1 MIEFF
6 TFSWGGRI
14 AITFILGLC
23 VLAQTLSIVLNFY
36 RFDQT
41 IRRVFEI
48 LLEFFIL
55 CEIIMLSFMHGEVIN
70 GYNNG
75 IVVAIGYENI
85 RISIFLSI
93 LMVAII
99 VCYIKRTLLPIS
111 VIVFAGISLPA
122 IENIMGSLFPWLFV
136 GALVFFLVRGVKNS
150 ISNYFAIKTNISALS
165 IINALD
171 TLHTGV
177 IFSESDGYIVLS
189 NHQMQRLMLLITG
202 KIFRNSLKFYEVLI
216 SDKYESRYKKVGIE
230 GQTVYLLSDETAWM
244 FTKTDIPFLRK
255 NYVHISAADVS
266 ENWAL
271 TSKLQAQEEELREKT
286 LELKATISNLHILS
300 KEKEIENAKVRAHDI
315 IGQRLTVLLRM
326 LQNRD
331 NLDYGSLTSLSKGLL
346 EELKEE
352 EIETKAEDE
361 LKKIQQIFNI
371 IGVEVIFQG
380 QLPHDEEDA
389 QLFVDI
395 IREGTANAVRHGFAT
410 QVKVEAEES
419 EGSYN
424 LVVANIGYT
433 RDEPI
438 TLGSGLKAMRKKVND
453 QGGRLEIIHYPVFT
467 LSVCLPGGE
476 KSG

>member
-1 MIEFF
+1 
-6 TFSWGGRI
+6 
-14 AITFILGLC
+14 
-23 VLAQTLSIVLNFY
+23 
-36 RFDQT
+36 
-41 IRRVFEI
+41 
-48 LLEFFIL
+48 
-55 CEIIMLSFMHGEVIN
+55 
-70 GYNNG
+70 
-75 IVVAIGYENI
+75 
-85 RISIFLSI
+85 
-93 LMVAII
+93 
-99 VCYIKRTLLPIS
+99 
-111 VIVFAGISLPA
+111 
-122 IENIMGSLFPWLFV
+122 
-136 GALVFFLVRGVKNS
+136 
-150 ISNYFAIKTNISALS
+150 
-165 IINALD
+165 
-171 TLHTGV
+171 
-177 IFSESDGYIVLS
+177 
-189 NHQMQRLMLLITG
+189 MLLITG

-453 QGGRLEIIHYPVFT
+453 QGGSLEIIHYPVFT
-467 LSVCLPGGE
+467 LAVCLPGGE

>member
-36 RFDQT
+36 RQSKT
-41 IRRVFEI
+41 TQRVFEN

-55 CEIIMLSFMHGEVIN
+55 CEIIILSFMHGEVVN
-70 GYNNG
+70 GYKNG
-75 IVVAIGYENI
+75 IVVAIDYDNI
-85 RISIFLSI
+85 RIATFLAI
-93 LMVAII
+93 LIVAII
-99 VCYIKRTLLPIS
+99 VCYIKRTLLPTSI
-111 VIVFAGISLPA
+111 IIFAGISLPV
-122 IENIMGSLFPWLFV
+122 IENIMGSIFPWLFV
-136 GALVFFLVRGVKNS
+136 GALIFFLVRGVKNS
-150 ISNYFAIKTNISALS
+150 ISNYFAIKRNISALS

-177 IFSESDGYIVLS
+177 LFSESDGYIVLS

-202 KIFRNSLKFYEVLI
+202 KIFRNSLKFYEALI
-216 SDKYESRYKKVGIE
+216 SDKYEARYKKLGLE
-230 GQTVYLLSDETAWM
+230 GQTVYLLPDETAWM
-244 FTKTDIPFLRK
+244 FTKTDIPFHKK
-255 NYVHISAADVS
+255 NYVHISAAEVS

-271 TSKLQAQEEELREKT
+271 TSKLQDQEEELREKT
-286 LELKATISNLHILS
+286 SDLKSTISNLHILS
-300 KEKEIENAKVRAHDI
+300 KEKEIESAKIRAHDI

-326 LQNRD
+326 LQNQD
-331 NLDYGSLTSLSKGLL
+331 NLDYNSLTSLSKGLL
-346 EELKEE
+346 EELKAENM
-352 EIETKAEDE
+352 ETKARDE
-361 LKKIQQIFNI
+361 LKKIQHTFEI
-371 IGVEVIFQG
+371 IGVEVNFQG
-380 QLPHDEEDA
+380 QLPYDEEDA

-395 IREGTANAVRHGFAT
+395 IREGAANAVRHGFAT
-410 QVKVEAEES
+410 QVNVEAEERD
-419 EGSYN
+419 GIYN

-453 QGGRLEIIHYPVFT
+453 QGGSLEIIHYPVFT
-467 LSVCLPGGE
+467 LAVCLPGGE